1 MRLAQ
6 FIATETEAIVAEWE
20 SFAATLLP
28 VAAGMSSLELRD
40 HARQI
45 LDAVAKDLSTPQTR
59 QEQFDKSRGLAA
71 VLQNAPETAAQTHAV
86 LRARRGFDIN
96 QLCAEYR
103 ALRATVLRLY
113 LDAPGAQPPELNDV
127 IRFNEAIDQALAESV
142 SFFSRQT
149 EQARNLLLGMLGHDM
164 RSPLQTIQMTAQHLS
179 TCNRGQDI
187 SADAARLIRSGA
199 RMQALLDDMLDF
211 SRTQL
216 GVGIRVSP
224 VPANVGA
231 LVDEELDQLR
241 AVHGPER
248 IQLSVQGDTQALCDV
263 RRLQQMLANLLGNAI
278 KYGDPSAAIEVCVAG
293 RDGDVSIEVTNR
305 GPAIATSA
313 LRRIFEPLERGLDT
327 DERAASRD
335 GLGLGLYIARS
346 IARAHGGEIEAR
358 SDGAGTVFAV
368 TLPRDTAGN

>member
-1 MRLAQ
+1 MRLAR

-20 SFAATLLP
+20 GFAATMLP
-28 VAAGMSSLELRD
+28 VAADMSSLELQD

-113 LDAPGAQPPELNDV
+113 LDATDAQRPELDDL

-179 TCNRGQDI
+179 TCNRGEDI
-187 SADAARLIRSGA
+187 SAEAARLIRSGA

-224 VPANVGA
+224 VSANVGA

-248 IQLSVQGDTQALCDV
+248 IQLSVEGDTQASCDV
-263 RRLQQMLANLLGNAI
+263 RRLQQMLANLVGNAI
-278 KYGDPSAAIEVCVAG
+278 KYGDPSAAVEVCVAG

-305 GPAIATSA
+305 GPAIAPSA

-327 DERAASRD
+327 DGRAASGD

-358 SDGAGTVFAV
+358 SDGLDTVFAV
-368 TLPRDTAGN
+368 TLPRYPAGN